1 MHYIMPQ
8 TPLHY
13 AVVLDEPEI
22 AKALLILNADT
33 NIVDHYGQM
42 PLHRAVR
49 CSYRFE
55 NVKFN

>member
-1 MHYIMPQ
+1 MPQ